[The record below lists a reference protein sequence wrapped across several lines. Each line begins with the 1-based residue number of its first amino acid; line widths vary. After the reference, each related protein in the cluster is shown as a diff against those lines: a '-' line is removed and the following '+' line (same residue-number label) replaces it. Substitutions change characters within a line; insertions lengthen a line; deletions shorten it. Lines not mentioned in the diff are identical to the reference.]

1 MPAIDQRCESYVLS
15 KSKNLIFK
23 RVKSERIVREPKV
36 GKARRMHSHVYTS
49 DVHAHPTTVTT
60 RSGVRHFN
68 AAVALAQR
76 LCVIRNSRHVVEF
89 QKELL
94 PQFFSIELVYCQ
106 LLCLLLLPVRNALRL
121 PLLVPLRNVLM
132 NVAVLRKVRVDFL
145 PLRVAEAREM
155 FAGGRVCVRARGGGG
170 RR

>member
-1 MPAIDQRCESYVLS
+1 
-15 KSKNLIFK
+15 
-23 RVKSERIVREPKV
+23 
-36 GKARRMHSHVYTS
+36 MHSHVYTS
-49 DVHAHPTTVTT
+49 DVHAHPTTITT

-76 LCVIRNSRHVVEF
+76 LCVIRHSRHVVEF

-145 PLRVAEAREM
+145 PLRASSSSVTGRGERERCSRAGVCVCAREEE
-155 FAGGRVCVRARGGGG
+155 GGGG
-170 RR
+170 EREEDRR